1 MSCKCKY
8 TSIRGGGRETTRH
21 ESVCDQVSTQADGL
35 LTTGTTIT
43 DAFLMMYV
51 FETACQIQIMAQSSG
66 GELIRVPQAII
77 EGIQVQAEQVTTGLG
92 GALIWPGL
100 LRKLDRTDSSFRD

>member
-1 MSCKCKY
+1 ML
-8 TSIRGGGRETTRH
+8 RNH
-21 ESVCDQVSTQADGL
+21 GL
-35 LTTGTTIT
+35 LTTGTTIA

-51 FETACQIQIMAQSSG
+51 FETACQIQVMAQSSG
-66 GELIRVPQAII
+66 GELIQVPQAIV
-77 EGIQVQAEQVTTGLG
+77 EGIRAQAEQVTTGLG